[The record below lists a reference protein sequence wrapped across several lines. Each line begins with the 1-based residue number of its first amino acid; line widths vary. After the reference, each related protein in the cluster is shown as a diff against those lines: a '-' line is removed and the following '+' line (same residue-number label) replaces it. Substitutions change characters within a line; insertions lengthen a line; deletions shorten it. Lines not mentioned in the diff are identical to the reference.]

1 MAENK
6 LWSRSFSRLWAC
18 EGVSVLSAQMLIF
31 ALPIVAVSTFQATD
45 AQIGLINTFVGL
57 GLLTFLI
64 VGASLTDLR
73 RQDKLLGALS
83 LARAMICGFA
93 AFAAATDALALWHL
107 LIIGFAISGMTAL
120 YDSAFS
126 AVVPQ
131 VVHTHHLGKANS
143 WIAALRSAADIGAGS
158 LAGILLSYTGSATLF
173 CLLMVFYAIASIGP
187 FSLRPIFKRK
197 PKLNSSNHHVFSQ
210 IMGAREG
217 IRFLLSDPIQRP
229 ITLAIAHF
237 NLFTSAIQALY
248 VVFALRYAN
257 LSAAEIGV
265 AASIAGVIGLC
276 GVFISDWSIKKIRP
290 VVLLSVTLA
299 LPVLSGAGILI
310 LPLLDQ
316 FASML
321 VLSASLGLWACAVL
335 VNVAA
340 SETLKQQLVPEA
352 ILGRVSAAIRLLTWG
367 VDPIGAGLATLAV
380 LYLPIHSVLMI
391 SIIGIGA
398 SVSWLLTSSRLRKLS
413 PTPTSN

>member
-1 MAENK
+1 
-6 LWSRSFSRLWAC
+6 
-18 EGVSVLSAQMLIF
+18 MLIF

-64 VGASLTDLR
+64 LGASLTDLR

-83 LARAMICGFA
+83 LTRAMICGFA

-187 FSLRPIFKRK
+187 FSLRPIFK
-197 PKLNSSNHHVFSQ
+197 
-210 IMGAREG
+210 
-217 IRFLLSDPIQRP
+217 
-229 ITLAIAHF
+229 
-237 NLFTSAIQALY
+237 
-248 VVFALRYAN
+248 
-257 LSAAEIGV
+257 
-265 AASIAGVIGLC
+265 
-276 GVFISDWSIKKIRP
+276 KK
-290 VVLLSVTLA
+290 T
-299 LPVLSGAGILI
+299 
-310 LPLLDQ
+310 
-316 FASML
+316 
-321 VLSASLGLWACAVL
+321 
-335 VNVAA
+335 
-340 SETLKQQLVPEA
+340 
-352 ILGRVSAAIRLLTWG
+352 
-367 VDPIGAGLATLAV
+367 
-380 LYLPIHSVLMI
+380 
-391 SIIGIGA
+391 
-398 SVSWLLTSSRLRKLS
+398 
-413 PTPTSN
+413 

>member
-1 MAENK
+1 
-6 LWSRSFSRLWAC
+6 
-18 EGVSVLSAQMLIF
+18 
-31 ALPIVAVSTFQATD
+31 
-45 AQIGLINTFVGL
+45 
-57 GLLTFLI
+57 
-64 VGASLTDLR
+64 
-73 RQDKLLGALS
+73 
-83 LARAMICGFA
+83 
-93 AFAAATDALALWHL
+93 
-107 LIIGFAISGMTAL
+107 
-120 YDSAFS
+120 
-126 AVVPQ
+126 
-131 VVHTHHLGKANS
+131 
-143 WIAALRSAADIGAGS
+143 
-158 LAGILLSYTGSATLF
+158 
-173 CLLMVFYAIASIGP
+173 
-187 FSLRPIFKRK
+187 
-197 PKLNSSNHHVFSQ
+197 
-210 IMGAREG
+210 MGAREG

-265 AASIAGVIGLC
+265 AASIAGVVGLC

-290 VVLLSVTLA
+290 VILLSVTLA

-310 LPLLDQ
+310 LPLLGQ

-380 LYLPIHSVLMI
+380 LYLPIHGVLLI
-391 SIIGIGA
+391 SIIGVGA
-398 SVSWLLTSSRLRKLS
+398 SVSWLLASSQLRKLS